1 MPVQDT
7 EKDGLLLHS
16 WISIIQGL
24 MKTRNSTLYANEVE
38 RDKLFEVYAGEDEDD
53 PKEEA
58 AWTRELLNEDHSW
71 D

>member
-1 MPVQDT
+1 
-7 EKDGLLLHS
+7 
-16 WISIIQGL
+16 